1 VRRGRGRGDLRTL
14 LLRVDRARRGPLGQ
28 GLDPE
33 ARRLRERGAQS
44 RGGIARP
51 RRGRGLSD
59 ASGPVALAAGPF
71 QAWARGVDRS
81 GRGLRPPLVL
91 ARFPRLPGP
100 GRADRAV
107 PGPRADAADRTRP
120 RDPAL
125 PGRGLR
131 LRVAPT
137 PFATEPARRRWA
149 MSARDRIVELVRV
162 RAGELTENP
171 SNWRRHPA
179 AQRAA
184 LRGLLQEVGYAD
196 ALLARRD
203 RDWLVLI
210 DGHLRKSLDP
220 DQVVPVLVLD
230 VSEAEADKLLV
241 ALDPLA
247 ALARPDPEALSRL
260 LGRVGTE
267 SDGLADLFE
276 GLAREARAA
285 FSRLLASP
293 EEIPEEVEP
302 RTRPG
307 DLFLVGAHRLLCG
320 DARRADDLRRLMG
333 QARADLLLTDPPYG
347 VGYVGKT
354 PRALRIR
361 GDEATGLRE
370 LLRAAFS
377 RVGEVLRAGAPI
389 YLFSPAGELSVV
401 FAQAFVAQGWRL
413 HQTLVWVK
421 DAPVLGHA
429 DYHYRHEPI
438 LYGYVPSETRR
449 GR

>member
-1 VRRGRGRGDLRTL
+1 
-14 LLRVDRARRGPLGQ
+14 
-28 GLDPE
+28 
-33 ARRLRERGAQS
+33 
-44 RGGIARP
+44 
-51 RRGRGLSD
+51 
-59 ASGPVALAAGPF
+59 
-71 QAWARGVDRS
+71 
-81 GRGLRPPLVL
+81 
-91 ARFPRLPGP
+91 
-100 GRADRAV
+100 
-107 PGPRADAADRTRP
+107 
-120 RDPAL
+120 
-125 PGRGLR
+125 
-131 LRVAPT
+131 
-137 PFATEPARRRWA
+137 

-449 GR
+449 GRGKGGWYGGTTRTRCSRSRGRGHRPITRPPSRSSSCAG